1 MPAEKPANL
10 APSLGLVAVTV
21 KVTSMVLAVEVTEA
35 ILIVNCVCAN
45 PLNEN
50 IKADNTMPTII
61 RENLIA
67 FFMLFIY

>member
-1 MPAEKPANL
+1 MNGTTNICRIAKNAINGLERPKYLCREK
-10 APSLGLVAVTV
+10 
-21 KVTSMVLAVEVTEA
+21 E
-35 ILIVNCVCAN
+35 
-45 PLNEN
+45 NEN